1 MKYITP
7 EEYKIAAENGISE
20 NTVNARVRRSGWSVK
35 RAITEPVRKRIDHGD
50 WVKVAKENGIS
61 PSTYS
66 TRIHH
71 LKWTPEEA
79 ATIPVMTRREAGEK
93 TKPSPRIKLS
103 KELIEKAEKH
113 DISRKNLYTRIKLG
127 WDEETAAT
135 HPILTKAEAGRRGVI
150 LREIKRKQ
158 G

>member
-7 EEYKIAAENGISE
+7 EEYEIAAGNGISE
-20 NTVNARVRRSGWSVK
+20 KTVNARVRRSGWSVK
-35 RAITEPVRKRIDHGD
+35 RAITEPVRKRMKHGE
-50 WVKVAKENGIS
+50 WVKLAKKNNIS

-79 ATIPVMTRREAGEK
+79 ATTPVMTKREAGEQ

-113 DISRKNLYTRIKLG
+113 DISRKNLYSRIKLG
-127 WDEETAAT
+127 WDEEEAAT
-135 HPILTKAEAGRRGVI
+135 FPILTKAEAGRRGVI
-150 LREIKRKQ
+150 IREIKRKR